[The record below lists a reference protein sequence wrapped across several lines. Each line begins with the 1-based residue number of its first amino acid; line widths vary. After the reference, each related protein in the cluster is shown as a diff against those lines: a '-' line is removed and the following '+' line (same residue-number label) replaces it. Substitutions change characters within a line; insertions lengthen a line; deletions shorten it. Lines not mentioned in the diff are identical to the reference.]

1 MEATEDVVIVGAGIA
16 GLATAL
22 GIHRLGLRSLVLEW
36 SDSLR
41 SSGFALT
48 VWANAWRALDELGV
62 ADSLRRQHL
71 LHRAVIIGSAAT
83 GDITSKRAFEAR
95 DQGEQPEVRCV
106 RRSLLVDVLAKEL
119 PNGTIRFSSKVVHIE
134 EQGTLKLLH
143 LADGSTVRTKVLV
156 GCDGVNS
163 VVAKWLGLRGPA
175 YAGRSAARGIAEFP
189 GGHGFE
195 ANFLQYV
202 GNGFRS
208 GVLPCDETHVYW
220 FFTFSP
226 SPEEKEVEEDM
237 AKMKQHVLR
246 NLRKVPKKVLQAV
259 ERTEPS
265 AIVSSPLR
273 YRWPSD
279 LLWGGICRGS
289 VCLAGD
295 ALHAMTPDLGQ
306 GGCAAL
312 EDGVTLARCLGGALR
327 GKPGAA
333 AADERRRI
341 EAALEEYAKERKWRS
356 FELICTAYAIGRIQ
370 QSSGAVMNFIRDRLL
385 APLMTR
391 KLMSIA
397 TFDCGPLSPSD
408 GQRSSPGTTL

>member
-22 GIHRLGLRSLVLEW
+22 GIHRLGLRSLILEW

-83 GDITSKRAFEAR
+83 GTSPRRGPSRHETKAR
-95 DQGEQPEVRCV
+95 GPLCEEE
-106 RRSLLVDVLAKEL
+106 LAGGCPREGAS
-119 PNGTIRFSSKVVHIE
+119 NGTIRFSSKVVHIE

-312 EDGVTLARCLGGALR
+312 EDGVTLAR
-327 GKPGAA
+327 
-333 AADERRRI
+333 I

-370 QSSGAVMNFIRDRLL
+370 QSSGALMNFIRDRLL

-391 KLMSIA
+391 KLMSVA
-397 TFDCGPLSPSD
+397 TFDCGPLSRSD
-408 GQRSSPGTTL
+408 GQRSSPATTL